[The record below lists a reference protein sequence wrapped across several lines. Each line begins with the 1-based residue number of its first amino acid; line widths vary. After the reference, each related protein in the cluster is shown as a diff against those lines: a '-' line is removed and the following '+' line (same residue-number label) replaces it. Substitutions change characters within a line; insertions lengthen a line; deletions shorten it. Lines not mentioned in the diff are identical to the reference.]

1 MQKRK
6 ILALLVILIVIVLGA
21 LLGCALSD
29 RVYFS
34 TLKLD
39 AGEAVDIEGGQGIE
53 LPFYLY
59 KDAWEEYKGEVLTLV
74 HNVNNTGTGPAG
86 LSFRLEPAYKYNI
99 DRIQL
104 ELYVNDI
111 SDAIMLKDPQTGM
124 EIDYQYERT
133 DGDSFVILNFPVFD
147 TGPGE
152 AAEIDLWLDTG
163 ALDQNVQEGLLLLS
177 VWIHEDSV
185 FKIIRHVVEEQ
196 VLQINISG

>member
-1 MQKRK
+1 MSGTTWYGRCSAM
-6 ILALLVILIVIVLGA
+6 IIVLGIVVTVGGMSFSGQQPEA
-21 LLGCALSD
+21 TEESQAMEINTIIHADVFLRKFKGCP
-29 RVYFS
+29 V
-34 TLKLD
+34 
-39 AGEAVDIEGGQGIE
+39 
-53 LPFYLY
+53 
-59 KDAWEEYKGEVLTLV
+59 
-74 HNVNNTGTGPAG
+74 
-86 LSFRLEPAYKYNI
+86 
-99 DRIQL
+99 

-147 TGPGE
+147 TRPGE